1 LAIVFKE
8 QFTGFCPY
16 CDKSTLKKAE
26 YCHHCGKS
34 LFHDPAHTQSL
45 RAPLSTAALNTL
57 VKETSQVFLIWCCCI
72 SLLGSAALINYFY
85 HSFIPIIIATVAFVY
100 AQIFFTAKLDELST
114 ATKYSPQ
121 PIAFIS
127 LLLPVIGSIFCYQR
141 LTHLAYLETQRH
153 SVA

>member
-8 QFTGFCPY
+8 QFSGFCPY

-26 YCHHCGKS
+26 YCHHCGES
-34 LFHDPAHTQSL
+34 LSPDPAHTQSL

-57 VKETSQVFLIWCCCI
+57 VKETSQVFLIWCCSI
-72 SLLGSAALINYFY
+72 SLLGAAGLINYFY
-85 HSFIPIIIATVAFVY
+85 HSIVPIIIATVAFVY
-100 AQIFFTAKLDELST
+100 AQIFLTAKLDELST

-127 LLLPVIGSIFCYQR
+127 LLLPVIGTILCYQR
-141 LTHLAYLETQRH
+141 LTQIAHLETQGH

>member
-8 QFTGFCPY
+8 QFSGFCPY

-34 LFHDPAHTQSL
+34 LFPDSAHTQSL
-45 RAPLSTAALNTL
+45 RAPLSSVALNTL

-72 SLLGSAALINYFY
+72 SLLGAAALINYFY
-85 HSFIPIIIATVAFVY
+85 HSIIPIIIATVAFVY

-114 ATKYSPQ
+114 ATKHSPQ

-127 LLLPVIGSIFCYQR
+127 LLLPVIGTILCYQR
-141 LTHLAYLETQRH
+141 LTQLAHQETPRH

>member
-1 LAIVFKE
+1 LAILFKE
-8 QFTGFCPY
+8 QFSGFCP
-16 CDKSTLKKAE
+16 CCGKSTLEKAD

-34 LFHDPAHTQSL
+34 LFRGPAHTQSL
-45 RAPLSTAALNTL
+45 RSPLSSAELNTL

-85 HSFIPIIIATVAFVY
+85 HSIIPIIIATVVFVY

-127 LLLPVIGSIFCYQR
+127 LLLPVIGTIFCYQR
-141 LTHLAYLETQRH
+141 LTQFAHLETQEH

>member
-16 CDKSTLKKAE
+16 CDKSTLEKAE

-34 LFHDPAHTQSL
+34 LFPDPAHTQSL
-45 RAPLSTAALNTL
+45 RVPLSTAALNTL

-72 SLLGSAALINYFY
+72 SLLGSAALMNYFY

-127 LLLPVIGSIFCYQR
+127 LLLPVIGTILCYQR
-141 LTHLAYLETQRH
+141 LTQLAYLETQGQ